1 MADLIEN
8 NLPEQDNQR
17 VLCKV
22 LSLERLWSIRPVGR
36 WAWRRASRSSIP
48 ISIPSLERST
58 FYEASPCQL
67 EEGNLENLILKQNHF
82 IIWTLVWVDKKGMPN
97 YLIATIGFL
106 IELFVVYKKLKIGIY
121 MYFFI
126 ITESKLFEKIN

>member
-1 MADLIEN
+1 
-8 NLPEQDNQR
+8 
-17 VLCKV
+17 
-22 LSLERLWSIRPVGR
+22 
-36 WAWRRASRSSIP
+36 
-48 ISIPSLERST
+48 
-58 FYEASPCQL
+58 
-67 EEGNLENLILKQNHF
+67 
-82 IIWTLVWVDKKGMPN
+82 MPN